1 VRVQNITGNAYGDTD
16 VFSST
21 AHPGAR
27 PAHPASEEA
36 PMPDLALT
44 AAAARADRDCFRDA
58 VLALP
63 PGPLRDVL
71 TAVAYARDA
80 AARGGSSAAPE
91 DRWQALVAV
100 AERAVQD
107 AAADFT
113 LRLVAA

>member
-1 VRVQNITGNAYGDTD
+1 M
-16 VFSST
+16 
-21 AHPGAR
+21 H
-27 PAHPASEEA
+27 
-36 PMPDLALT
+36 DLALT

-71 TAVAYARDA
+71 TAVAYGRDA
-80 AARGGSSAAPE
+80 AARGGTSAAPD

-100 AERAVQD
+100 AERAALD
-107 AAADFT
+107 ASADFT